1 MLVVS
6 SSYSY
11 VTQQPLNSM
20 QGWCRLSQQADGM
33 MDGVEQSKI
42 RLNDEDVVAGVGLA
56 DGNERVMSS
65 MTV

>member
-1 MLVVS
+1 
-6 SSYSY
+6 
-11 VTQQPLNSM
+11 M

-33 MDGVEQSKI
+33 MDGVEQSKN